1 MAHMPLNYSTD
12 GGDKL
17 HIGGT
22 LEVGDGATVTGLAD
36 ISAIPTAAADTLGCV
51 KVGGGLSIADGVLS
65 VDMCTPA
72 ANQAAS
78 TADTVVKLKNDFN
91 TLLAALKA
99 AGLMEA
105 DSDSEGGK

>member
-12 GGDKL
+12 GGNKL

-22 LEVGDGATVTGLAD
+22 FEVGEGATVTGLTN

-51 KVGGGLSIADGVLS
+51 KVGDGLSIADGVLS

-78 TADTVVKLKNDFN
+78 TADTVVTLKNDFN
-91 TLLAALKA
+91 TLLAALKT

-105 DSDSEGGK
+105 DVSDDSND

>member
-1 MAHMPLNYSTD
+1 M
-12 GGDKL
+12 
-17 HIGGT
+17 
-22 LEVGDGATVTGLAD
+22 E
-36 ISAIPTAAADTLGCV
+36 
-51 KVGGGLSIADGVLS
+51 
-65 VDMCTPA
+65 PA
-72 ANQAAS
+72 VNQAAS